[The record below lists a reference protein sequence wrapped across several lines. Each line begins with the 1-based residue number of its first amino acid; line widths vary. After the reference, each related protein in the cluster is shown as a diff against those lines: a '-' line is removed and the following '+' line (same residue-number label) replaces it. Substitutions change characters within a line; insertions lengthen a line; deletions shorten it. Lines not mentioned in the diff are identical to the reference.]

1 MSLFSATLEILSIW
15 VIYTTQIVTS
25 DRKLD
30 PQTQSPCGFTFSY
43 TKFLRFC
50 FPYRIQQNNYNYFC
64 PVTQN

>member
-1 MSLFSATLEILSIW
+1 MKHFYATLEILSIW
-15 VIYTTQIVTS
+15 VIYITPTATS

-50 FPYRIQQNNYNYFC
+50 FGDGDIRI
-64 PVTQN
+64 TITKLLSIT